1 MSNLKKFKRDLS
13 WSKDYGK
20 MIKMISDESYIRWI
34 EDFTNTHSEFSSD
47 DWDYKPD
54 EISPEDYAN
63 VVDLDLFFRAISN
76 YVEDYYL
83 VSRVTPQGFY
93 DNYFVLKFNNV
104 AYLIGLCVGQ
114 GAFTYCHRLNSIPE
128 NCIDFKCIAK

>member
-54 EISPEDYAN
+54 EISPEDYEAN
-63 VVDLDLFFRAISN
+63 IMNATFGEAIWATGGLEKFFAGLIS
-76 YVEDYYL
+76 
-83 VSRVTPQGFY
+83 
-93 DNYFVLKFNNV
+93 
-104 AYLIGLCVGQ
+104 VG
-114 GAFTYCHRLNSIPE
+114 E
-128 NCIDFKCIAK
+128 MVIARKVGKARR